1 MKIFELRPVENL
13 KNNDNPWE
21 PWYDKSFGFIVRAET
36 EAEARKYADENAGDE
51 NRGEFLSTKTANTTS
66 PWIDEKYSTCVELSG
81 NGEAGM
87 IMQDFARA

>member
-21 PWYDKSFGFIVRAET
+21 PWFDKSFGFIVKAET
-36 EAEARKYADENAGDE
+36 EAEARKYAGENAGGE
-51 NRGEFLSTKTANTTS
+51 NRGEFLSTKTANTTN
-66 PWIDEKYSTCVELSG
+66 PWIDEKYSTCVELNG
-81 NGEAGM
+81 DGEAGM